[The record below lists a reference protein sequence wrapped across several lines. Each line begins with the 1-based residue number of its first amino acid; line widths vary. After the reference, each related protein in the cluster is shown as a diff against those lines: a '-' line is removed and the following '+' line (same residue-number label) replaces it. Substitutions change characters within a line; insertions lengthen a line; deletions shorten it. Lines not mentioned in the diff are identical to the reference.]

1 MCMDTSRVA
10 PHAISREVARRYLLG
25 RQGLWP
31 GRRWA
36 GKDGAAE
43 AVRQLEAVQVD
54 PMTVVARSHDLVLWS
69 RVAGYD
75 PEHLDTL
82 LYRDRAFF
90 DYGGCV
96 HIYPVHELP
105 YWRLHMERRRADK
118 RQTAFLAEHAA
129 LLDEIREE
137 VRARGPLGNRD
148 FAGHARVS
156 SYRARKDTGLALY
169 HLWLTGELMTH
180 SREGFQRKFDLRDR
194 VASPSVGHVVPAE
207 EAERFFARKA
217 LALLGLHTARA
228 WAGTFAFLLN
238 RRIDRA
244 EARRWLEG
252 LVAAG
257 EAASVAVEGQKELYY
272 YPAADAPLLA
282 KLADGDAPVEWR
294 PLDTATREEVILL
307 SHSTTSSR
315 ASGRACS
322 SASSTS
328 GKCTS
333 PPPTA
338 AGGTT
343 PCPSS
348 GAIGWWHVWTPNS
361 TAGRGRWWSTDS
373 GWKRRRRRKTP
384 PSPPRSRTASAA
396 SPTSWRRVR
405 SISPPFIRSRC
416 ASTSGPRLP
425 CSRGSGPAVP
435 EGAVTGGVRRGW

>member
-1 MCMDTSRVA
+1 MCMDTSRAA
-10 PHAISREVARRYLLG
+10 PHAISQEVARRYLLG

-118 RQTAFLAEHAA
+118 RRAAFLAEHAA
-129 LLDEIREE
+129 LLDEVREE

-180 SREGFQRKFDLRDR
+180 SREGFQRKFDLRER
-194 VASPSVGHVVPAE
+194 VAPSSVGHVVPAE

-257 EAASVAVEGQKELYY
+257 EAASVLVEGQKDLYY

-307 SHSTTSSR
+307 SPLDNLLARQRTR
-315 ASGRACS
+315 LLFGFEYLWEVY
-322 SASSTS
+322 
-328 GKCTS
+328 K
-333 PPPTA
+333 PA
-338 AGGTT
+338 ANRRWGYYTMPILWRDRLVARLDPKLDRRTGTLVVNGFWLEEGTT
-343 PCPSS
+343 AEDPAFAAALAHGLGRFAHFLAARQVDLAALHPEPLREHV
-348 GAIGWWHVWTPNS
+348 GAAI
-361 TAGRGRWWSTDS
+361 A
-373 GWKRRRRRKTP
+373 
-384 PSPPRSRTASAA
+384 
-396 SPTSWRRVR
+396 
-405 SISPPFIRSRC
+405 
-416 ASTSGPRLP
+416 L
-425 CSRGSGPAVP
+425 
-435 EGAVTGGVRRGW
+435 